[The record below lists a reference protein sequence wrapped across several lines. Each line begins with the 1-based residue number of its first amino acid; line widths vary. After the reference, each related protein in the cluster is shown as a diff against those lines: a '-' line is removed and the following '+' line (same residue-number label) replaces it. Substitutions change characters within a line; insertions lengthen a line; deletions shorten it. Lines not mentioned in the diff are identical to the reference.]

1 MKTNIRR
8 ISLACSTCRARK
20 VKCDGERPACRSC
33 IKNNVTCVFNET
45 SDQRKPYSK
54 SYVKTLEARITA
66 LEAEVSKHKV
76 SNEQRF
82 QLSNDIGTISES
94 VSGKSDTHLVITHP
108 TADSSKR
115 QGPSDFDSRKPF
127 QSTNITNNDR
137 LLDTMIRRGG
147 CLSFV
152 KNRTQDPY
160 LETQVI
166 SNFYGASSGR
176 NIPAMSQFSARAMPP
191 MTLNEEN
198 TNDRGE
204 LFYEHINDF
213 VHAYFQHYQ
222 PILGLLNR
230 DTISTRIN
238 FYGGRRA
245 LSSDFLLTALGAIGA
260 LSLQDYAACHF
271 FTDIATRQLAPETV
285 RPSTSTVQALILMAL
300 TESSL
305 GCESRG
311 WLYIGMASRIALEI
325 GLPRDIHDYCRHG
338 WIDEEEARLRHRT
351 TWALFIV
358 DRMLALYYGRFPSI
372 GPESISLAMPSRKR
386 ELQDSISLRCPFAL
400 GEKGE
405 EARLK
410 GDCVSCETFEP
421 GFVCLFELS
430 TFSVDIN
437 ARLYI
442 NPVLSGEAGTT
453 WLDWASDMNVQMARW
468 LADLPITLKCNFT
481 RGRVPSPLAMHI
493 HIVYHSLIIL
503 LNRPFLALSARKAE
517 ARFAAQS
524 CHFSSREIVRLTAQ
538 MKVHHGFQYTHNFIV
553 YCLHA
558 SATIAVINAKLGT
571 GTIQRE
577 AKNDIVAL
585 FALFR
590 VLRDYHRN
598 AALVLNILTEL
609 VQAAF
614 ARDPFLQVVLSSGAV
629 GNAALPKNKG
639 RIDDQTMI
647 EDHLEISQGTNSLP
661 ASYSADPLTSMPTQS
676 DAVAS
681 NANLF
686 ESSDSGSSTE
696 FSQFAMVDWDLFA
709 TSTLCTVIDY
719 LDVQPWLQS

>member
-20 VKCDGERPACRSC
+20 VKCDGQRPACQTC
-33 IKNNVTCVFNET
+33 TKNNVTCIFNET

-54 SYVKTLEARITA
+54 SYVKTLEARITS
-66 LEAEVSKHKV
+66 LEAEVNRHKRIQERQ
-76 SNEQRF
+76 SRSRQDNILDEQLR
-82 QLSNDIGTISES
+82 DES
-94 VSGKSDTHLVITHP
+94 YNVIHP
-108 TADSSKR
+108 TAADPSTRHGLSDLDTKR
-115 QGPSDFDSRKPF
+115 NL
-127 QSTNITNNDR
+127 QSTTVTNHDR
-137 LLDTMIRRGG
+137 LLDTMIKRGG

-152 KNRTQDPY
+152 KNRIQDPY
-160 LETQVI
+160 MEPEVI

-191 MTLNEEN
+191 IVINEE
-198 TNDRGE
+198 TSEREGQ
-204 LFYEHINDF
+204 FYNRIDEFFN
-213 VHAYFQHYQ
+213 AYFEHYQ

-230 DTISTRIN
+230 DTLSTKIN
-238 FYGGRRA
+238 SDRERRNMRHDI
-245 LSSDFLLTALGAIGA
+245 LSNAICAIGA
-260 LSLQDYAACHF
+260 LCLQDYAACHF
-271 FTDIATRQLAPETV
+271 FTDAATRQLAPEMV
-285 RPSTSTVQALILMAL
+285 RPNTKTVQALLLMAL
-300 TESSL
+300 TEASL

-311 WLYIGMASRIALEI
+311 WIYVGISSRIALEI

-338 WIDEEEARLRHRT
+338 WIGGEEARIRHRT

-372 GPESISLAMPSRKR
+372 GPESISLVMPSRTR
-386 ELQDSISLRCPFAL
+386 ELQDSISLRCPYAL
-400 GEKGE
+400 GEQGE
-405 EARLK
+405 EARLQ
-410 GDCVSCETFEP
+410 GTCISCEDFEP

-430 TFSVDIN
+430 SFSVDIN
-437 ARLYI
+437 AHLYI
-442 NPVLSGEAGTT
+442 NPMLSGDAGTT

-468 LADLPITLKCNFT
+468 LSNLPITLKCNFT
-481 RGRVPSPLAMHI
+481 RGRIPSPLAMHI

-503 LNRPFLALSARKAE
+503 LNRPFLALSAKKTE

-538 MKVHHGFQYTHNFIV
+538 IRIHYGFQYTHNFLV

-558 SATIAVINAKLGT
+558 SATIAIINAKLGT

-598 AALVLNILTEL
+598 AALVLTILTEL

-614 ARDPFLQVVLSSGAV
+614 ARESFLQVVLSSGNGNV
-629 GNAALPKNKG
+629 GSMHQSKTRADNQ
-639 RIDDQTMI
+639 RMVD
-647 EDHLEISQGTNSLP
+647 DHLEANDDTGSLSISHPDTSVY
-661 ASYSADPLTSMPTQS
+661 ASQIQS
-676 DAVAS
+676 DGTHVI
-681 NANLF
+681 ANTF
-686 ESSDSGSSTE
+686 EPADSEPTGE

-709 TSTLCTVIDY
+709 TSTLSTVIDY

>member
-33 IKNNVTCVFNET
+33 IKNGVTCVFNET

-66 LEAEVSKHKV
+66 LEAEVSKHKA
-76 SNEQRF
+76 NHEQGA
-82 QLSNDIGTISES
+82 D
-94 VSGKSDTHLVITHP
+94 SGKNEAHLVTQP
-108 TADSSKR
+108 AADTSIR
-115 QGPSDFDSRKPF
+115 QGPSDLDSRRTF
-127 QSTNITNNDR
+127 QSSNIANNDR

-191 MTLNEEN
+191 MALNDEN
-198 TNDRGE
+198 YDRRD
-204 LFYEHINDF
+204 LYYDRINEF
-213 VHAYFQHYQ
+213 VDAYFQHYQ

-230 DTISTRIN
+230 NTISTRIG

-285 RPSTSTVQALILMAL
+285 RPSTSTVQALVLMAL

-338 WIDEEEARLRHRT
+338 WIDGEEARLRHRT

-372 GPESISLAMPSRKR
+372 GPESISLAMPSRRR
-386 ELQDSISLRCPFAL
+386 ELQDSISLRCPFAT

-410 GDCVSCETFEP
+410 GECVSCESFEP

-468 LADLPITLKCNFT
+468 LSDLPITLKCNFT

-503 LNRPFLALSARKAE
+503 LNRPFLALSAKKAE

-538 MKVHHGFQYTHNFIV
+538 IKIHHGFQYTHNFVV

-590 VLRDYHRN
+590 VLRDFHRN

-614 ARDPFLQVVLSSGAV
+614 ARDPFLQTVLSSGAGTAKV
-629 GNAALPKNKG
+629 KG
-639 RIDDQTMI
+639 RTDDQAMI
-647 EDHLEISQGTNSLP
+647 EDHLESSQTAST
-661 ASYSADPLTSMPTQS
+661 SYSDTLASMHAQS
-676 DAVAS
+676 DGAIS
-681 NANLF
+681 SANLF
-686 ESSDSGSSTE
+686 ESDPGTTAE

-709 TSTLCTVIDY
+709 TSTLSTVIDY

>member
-33 IKNNVTCVFNET
+33 IKNNVACIFNET

-66 LEAEVSKHKV
+66 LEAEVSKHKA
-76 SNEQRF
+76 NHEQRL
-82 QLSNDIGTISES
+82 QLGHDGSTNDQMQTNNNDNSES
-94 VSGKSDTHLVITHP
+94 HSVTHP
-108 TADSSKR
+108 AADTSIR
-115 QGPSDFDSRKPF
+115 QGPSDLDSRRSF
-127 QSTNITNNDR
+127 QSSNIGNNDR

-176 NIPAMSQFSARAMPP
+176 NIPAMSQFSARSMPP
-191 MTLNEEN
+191 MTLNDEN
-198 TNDRGE
+198 YDRGDIY
-204 LFYEHINDF
+204 YERMNTF
-213 VHAYFQHYQ
+213 VNAYFEHYQ

-230 DTISTRIN
+230 DTISTRIS

-245 LSSDFLLTALGAIGA
+245 ISSDFLLTALSAIGA
-260 LSLQDYAACHF
+260 LSLQDYGACHF

-285 RPSTSTVQALILMAL
+285 RPSTSTVQALVLMAL

-311 WLYIGMASRIALEI
+311 WLYIGMASRIAMEI

-338 WIDEEEARLRHRT
+338 WIGGEEARIRHRT

-386 ELQDSISLRCPFAL
+386 ELQDSISLRCPFAS

-410 GDCVSCETFEP
+410 GECISCESFEP

-503 LNRPFLALSARKAE
+503 LNRPFLALSATKTE

-538 MKVHHGFQYTHNFIV
+538 MKIHHGFQYTHNFVV

-614 ARDPFLQVVLSSGAV
+614 ARDPFLQTVLSSGAA
-629 GNAALPKNKG
+629 GNAKIKG
-639 RIDDQTMI
+639 RTVDQTMI
-647 EDHLEISQGTNSLP
+647 EEHLESNQSLSTP
-661 ASYSADPLTSMPTQS
+661 HLDTLASVHGQS
-676 DAVAS
+676 DTATS
-681 NANLF
+681 NANMF
-686 ESSDSGSSTE
+686 ESDQGTTAE

-709 TSTLCTVIDY
+709 TSTLSTVIDY
-719 LDVQPWLQS
+719 LDVQPWL